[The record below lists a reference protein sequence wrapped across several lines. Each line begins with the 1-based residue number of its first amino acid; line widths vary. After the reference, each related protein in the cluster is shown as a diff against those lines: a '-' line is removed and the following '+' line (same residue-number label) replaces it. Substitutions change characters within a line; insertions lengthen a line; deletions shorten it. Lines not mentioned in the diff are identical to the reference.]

1 MKISP
6 TLFENSERSQLI
18 KLLRIIVI
26 DFCRWISNSVGN
38 QSGSILLILSTFSFG
53 SQDMLPAQV
62 NVARKSF
69 ASTTRRAE
77 ERTYKW
83 PLLAKRKEIPFTAKS
98 NGELGLLFMT
108 FSLNLHLFSIR
119 IIPSEILFGDFH
131 SCLLFVPLMVE
142 CMSRRVMVVF
152 RLNPL
157 EFPPRNDDWFPQK
170 LQ

>member
-1 MKISP
+1 M
-6 TLFENSERSQLI
+6 
-18 KLLRIIVI
+18 
-26 DFCRWISNSVGN
+26 GN

-119 IIPSEILFGDFH
+119 IIPSEIFLEDFH
-131 SCLLFVPLMVE
+131 SFMLTFCSSNGRVHVE
-142 CMSRRVMVVF
+142 AG
-152 RLNPL
+152 NGG
-157 EFPPRNDDWFPQK
+157 FPA
-170 LQ
+170 